1 MKRNHVLNKV
11 TALFS
16 TGLMLSSP
24 FQSYVYASGISK
36 LTAVVYSS
44 AEGAKSTQTVAKS
57 TAGTELS
64 GTKAY
69 AQSASN
75 NQGGAD
81 SNKPVSDAY
90 NYKDLSQS
98 VDPRTGAFSL
108 SYKIGDVIGNGFEDP
123 EISLSINYSSLSSYD
138 AFGLGKGWSWN
149 LSHYDTKSGMLSLA
163 SGGSYKLDI
172 GTGKLKY
179 YKLKDLNVTIGS
191 EYVTLKYKDGRIEQ
205 IDRAFGNLRK
215 ITNVQGF
222 SAEFNYE
229 KGARIQS
236 IDYKSP
242 VNGDDVKKLEIA
254 YPSDTEVRIKNNN
267 GSTFGAPLTIIKKST
282 NSLLTSIVNP
292 LSQEVK
298 FEYKALSEKNF
309 ATDGLI
315 TDISYPTGT
324 KINVIYLPGGLES
337 AKKGVASPAVS
348 KIRTISLPKTDSS
361 DEEIRYTY
369 YESTNTNYLAYGFTG
384 FKEGE
389 DALFFTPNSYT
400 YSTVETKKAPNFQ
413 SYSTERVY
421 NHFHQ
426 MMKEI
431 TRVNGVYFKIKE
443 FTYPLWAN
451 KSFDSLDPNYNFL
464 KETKTTYYANGMQRS
479 ETTKQEYDNSG
490 NILRTQDASG
500 MIKEYQYLPAEKT
513 FNGIVHFPLREV
525 EKAVN
530 GTGSK
535 VIEYVYEDAKNA
547 QGNAF
552 QRLKARIYRLSDNIC
567 QVTSEN
573 CGKVYKTEIHQYSS
587 ENIKSGNYILKFYA
601 VGYSE
606 IMN

>member
-1 MKRNHVLNKV
+1 
-11 TALFS
+11 
-16 TGLMLSSP
+16 
-24 FQSYVYASGISK
+24 
-36 LTAVVYSS
+36 
-44 AEGAKSTQTVAKS
+44 
-57 TAGTELS
+57 
-64 GTKAY
+64 
-69 AQSASN
+69 
-75 NQGGAD
+75 D

-123 EISLSINYSSLSSYD
+123 EISLSINYSSLSSSD

-222 SAEFNYE
+222 SAELTYE

-236 IDYKSP
+236 IVYKSP

-348 KIRTISLPKTDSS
+348 KIRTISLPKTD
-361 DEEIRYTY
+361 
-369 YESTNTNYLAYGFTG
+369 
-384 FKEGE
+384 
-389 DALFFTPNSYT
+389 
-400 YSTVETKKAPNFQ
+400 
-413 SYSTERVY
+413 
-421 NHFHQ
+421 
-426 MMKEI
+426 
-431 TRVNGVYFKIKE
+431 
-443 FTYPLWAN
+443 
-451 KSFDSLDPNYNFL
+451 
-464 KETKTTYYANGMQRS
+464 
-479 ETTKQEYDNSG
+479 
-490 NILRTQDASG
+490 
-500 MIKEYQYLPAEKT
+500 
-513 FNGIVHFPLREV
+513 
-525 EKAVN
+525 
-530 GTGSK
+530 
-535 VIEYVYEDAKNA
+535 
-547 QGNAF
+547 
-552 QRLKARIYRLSDNIC
+552 
-567 QVTSEN
+567 
-573 CGKVYKTEIHQYSS
+573 
-587 ENIKSGNYILKFYA
+587 
-601 VGYSE
+601 
-606 IMN
+606 